1 MTLLEPPGSPG
12 TFWFLKCL
20 EKKPT
25 FFPLVDAPPFAI
37 DVNMVYIWVSV
48 RTVERLVM
56 TTSTKFPRSL
66 LKTTRT
72 DVLNLP

>member
-25 FFPLVDAPPFAI
+25 FFPLVDAPPMTGRLANSFSVAPWGSFSTSGFAL
-37 DVNMVYIWVSV
+37 DVAC
-48 RTVERLVM
+48 
-56 TTSTKFPRSL
+56 
-66 LKTTRT
+66 
-72 DVLNLP
+72 